1 MDPFDPV
8 NALLERIR
16 VAATSPHKPVLRL
29 RGSGSKD
36 FLGAGLRGEV
46 INTCALSGIIN
57 YEPSELVVTVLTG
70 TPLRELERALAASH
84 QHLAFEPPHFGV
96 DADGHKRQVGS

>member
-16 VAATSPHKPVLRL
+16 AAATSQHKPVLRV

-36 FLGAGLRGEV
+36 FVGAGLQGEV
-46 INTCALSGIIN
+46 LDTRAVSGIIN

-70 TPLRELERALAASH
+70 TPLRELEAALAAGSTM
-84 QHLAFEPPHFGV
+84 V
-96 DADGHKRQVGS
+96 RVGSALFGSR